1 MNSTYAN
8 HAHQIWQAMIKDHSG
23 EWGMDIHHWDWVPGV
38 GVIAM
43 LEYYEATRNP
53 EILAYLQE
61 WVGQNCEKA
70 KGTKV
75 INAIAP
81 YAIFPALYQITN
93 DTWFR
98 DEAVRIAEW
107 LIKDTPRTRENAF
120 EHTVTENVAF
130 PEQVWADTIYMAVLC
145 LARTASLV
153 GSTVYAE
160 EALEQVLIHLRLL
173 QDEETNVLF
182 HGWNCG
188 SGDHMSAAR
197 WTRANAWIAAGIPMI
212 VKEIDQLVAIP
223 EELKERYGR
232 LMAGLLAY
240 QQEDGLWSTVMD
252 QPHFYR
258 EVSGSAG
265 IAYGL
270 LQGMEMGLIPSKD
283 ETFAAVEL
291 VFRAIVPYMTEEGIV
306 KGVSGG
312 TPVMPTI
319 QAYQDDI
326 PTYPTLYGQGLVLM
340 LLAKVGQVEKM
351 NHEQR

>member
-1 MNSTYAN
+1 MNSTSAN
-8 HAHQIWQAMIKDHSG
+8 HAYKVWQEMIKDHSG

-53 EILAYLQE
+53 EVLAYLLE
-61 WVGQNCEKA
+61 WVKHNSEKA

-75 INAIAP
+75 INSIAP
-81 YAIFPALYQITN
+81 YAIFPSLYRIT
-93 DTWFR
+93 DDAWFR
-98 DEAVRIAEW
+98 HEAVRVAEW
-107 LIKDTPRTRENAF
+107 LINETPRTREDDAF

-130 PEQVWADTIYMAVLC
+130 AEQVWADTIFMAVLF
-145 LARTASLV
+145 LARTASMV
-153 GSTVYAE
+153 SSTIYAE
-160 EALEQVLIHLRLL
+160 EALRQVLIHLRLL
-173 QDEETNVLF
+173 QDVETNVLF

-197 WTRANAWIAAGIPMI
+197 WTRANAWIAAGIPLI

-223 EELKERYGR
+223 DELKERYGR
-232 LMAGLLAY
+232 LMSGLLAY

-270 LQGMEMGLIPSKD
+270 LKGMELGLIPRLE
-283 ETFAAVEL
+283 ETAASVEL
-291 VFRAIVPYMTEEGIV
+291 VFTSIVPYITEEGIV

-340 LLAKVGQVEKM
+340 LLTEALREEK
-351 NHEQR
+351 

>member
-8 HAHQIWQAMIKDHSG
+8 NANKVWQEMIKDHSG

-43 LEYYEATRNP
+43 LEYYEATRHS
-53 EILAYLQE
+53 EVMAYLQE
-61 WVGQNCEKA
+61 WVKLNSEKA

-75 INAIAP
+75 INSIAP
-81 YAIFPALYQITN
+81 YAIFPALYRATN
-93 DTWFR
+93 DEWFR
-98 DEAVRIAEW
+98 DEAVRVAEW
-107 LIKDTPRTRENAF
+107 LIKETPRTREDAF

-130 PEQVWADTIYMAVLC
+130 AEQVWADTIFMAVLF

-153 GSTVYAE
+153 GNITYAE
-160 EALEQVLIHLRLL
+160 EALKQVLIHLRVL
-173 QDEETNVLF
+173 QDDETNVLF
-182 HGWNCG
+182 HGWNCA

-197 WTRANAWIAAGIPMI
+197 WTRANAWIAAGIPLI
-212 VKEIDQLVAIP
+212 VEEIKQLVVIP
-223 EELKERYGR
+223 DELQERYGR
-232 LMAGLLAY
+232 LMSGLLAY

-252 QPHFYR
+252 QPHFDR

-270 LQGMEMGLIPSKD
+270 LKGMEQGLIPRRE
-283 ETFAAVEL
+283 ETAASVER
-291 VFRAIVPYMTEEGIV
+291 VFTSIFPYITEEGV
-306 KGVSGG
+306 VNGVSGG

-340 LLAKVGQVEKM
+340 LFAKVLQMEMVKHG
-351 NHEQR
+351 